1 MMSLFLSSISRT
13 TTGAMTLM
21 PFILIFQLVFSGG
34 VIPLPE
40 WSRPLSNFTISNYA
54 IKAIAAESG
63 YNELPMNAVWNTLSD
78 MKNTEVGG
86 SVSVGAILDKL
97 DNPALEKKRDDV
109 IVKSYTAAELAQLL
123 ADPSLGLR
131 DRKIG
136 DTTLGEALDQLAQDP
151 ELSGSTV
158 NPAVTVGNVVD
169 FLKSSQAV
177 QSQRDKTFTFKATV
191 GELMDVVGEENVREF
206 VMRKTAEASR
216 KPEYDRTLKNIVK
229 NWLMLGVF
237 ILVFAALATIALE
250 LIDKDK
256 R

>member
-1 MMSLFLSSISRT
+1 M
-13 TTGAMTLM
+13 
-21 PFILIFQLVFSGG
+21 
-34 VIPLPE
+34 
-40 WSRPLSNFTISNYA
+40 
-54 IKAIAAESG
+54 
-63 YNELPMNAVWNTLSD
+63 
-78 MKNTEVGG
+78 
-86 SVSVGAILDKL
+86 
-97 DNPALEKKRDDV
+97 
-109 IVKSYTAAELAQLL
+109 KSYTAAELAQLL

-151 ELSGSTV
+151 ELSASTV

-216 KPEYDRTLKNIVK
+216 KPEYERTLKNIVK